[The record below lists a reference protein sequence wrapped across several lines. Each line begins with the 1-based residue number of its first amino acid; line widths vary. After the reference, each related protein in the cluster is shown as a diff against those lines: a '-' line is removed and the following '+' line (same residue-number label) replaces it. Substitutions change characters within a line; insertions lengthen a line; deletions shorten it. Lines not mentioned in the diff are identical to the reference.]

1 MPKDAKGRLKPG
13 YEQHVFVCG
22 HERGQDATRESCQ
35 HKNSLQLM
43 KKLKNMAKDEGLKS
57 IRIQKSGCLDFCE
70 NGPSCV
76 VYPQG
81 EWFTLTEAKLET
93 FLNYLKGGDFPSELS
108 MQLED

>member
-22 HERGQDATRESCQ
+22 HERIEGATRESCQ
-35 HKNSLQLM
+35 NKNSLQLM
-43 KKLKNMAKDEGLKS
+43 KKLKHMAKDAGLKS
-57 IRIQKSGCLDFCE
+57 IRVQKSGCLDFCE

-81 EWFTLTEAKLET
+81 EWFTLTESKLET
-93 FLNYLKGGDFPSELS
+93 FLNYLKGGDLPSELS
-108 MQLED
+108 MKFED

>member
-43 KKLKNMAKDEGLKS
+43 KKLKHMAKDEGLKS
-57 IRIQKSGCLDFCE
+57 IRVQNQDAWTFVKMDQVAWFILKANGLPLQKRNSR
-70 NGPSCV
+70 
-76 VYPQG
+76 
-81 EWFTLTEAKLET
+81 
-93 FLNYLKGGDFPSELS
+93 LS
-108 MQLED
+108 